1 LGINLAPDV
10 ESNEPVQNES
20 EIIIRKQ
27 QIIHQQQAIQQK
39 IQLHQVQMQIEIEN
53 QQHQNHDPLYKKKYA
68 KEAWPGRKSIN
79 TDLVPGLTS
88 SVVGSVSKLVDTDSK
103 EKTSQK
109 LARTTPSLAP
119 NRLLI

>member
-1 LGINLAPDV
+1 MTDFSDKTYEQQQQSTDLNESENDNEYESSNISTLGINLAPDV

-68 KEAWPGRKSIN
+68 KEAWPGR
-79 TDLVPGLTS
+79 
-88 SVVGSVSKLVDTDSK
+88 
-103 EKTSQK
+103 
-109 LARTTPSLAP
+109 
-119 NRLLI
+119 